1 MNRKQLVKENP
12 SGNRAGPNRSS
23 SASSSFLEGVKV
35 RDHKAWQRMVDLH
48 GPVVYGWARRAGLQP
63 DKAGKAVQDV
73 FRTVAVRV
81 EEFRGEG
88 EHESFRT
95 WVWTIARNRIEN
107 YLQEQAGQ
115 QDNAAGLEA
124 TEAAFG
130 SASVDLDITALQ
142 PPPPDAALLHRVL
155 GAIRPDF
162 EDLTWDAFW
171 NMAVLGRS
179 SSEVAEAMGTTK
191 GIARDAKYAV
201 LRRLRQELEQA

>member
-1 MNRKQLVKENP
+1 VEETPPDNP
-12 SGNRAGPNRSS
+12 VSPNRPS
-23 SASSSFLEGVKV
+23 SASSSFLEGVRV
-35 RDHKAWQRMVDLH
+35 RDPKAWQRMVDLH
-48 GPVVYGWARRAGLQP
+48 GPVVYSWARRAGLQP
-63 DKAGKAVQDV
+63 MAAGKVVQDA
-73 FRTVAVRV
+73 FRTVSIRV

-88 EHESFRT
+88 EHENFRT
-95 WVWTIARNRIEN
+95 WVWTISRNRIEN
-107 YLQEQAGQ
+107 YLQEQADHQ
-115 QDNAAGLEA
+115 SQAAGLEA
-124 TEAAFG
+124 TEVETAVD
-130 SASVDLDITALQ
+130 SVELDITTPQ

-191 GIARDAKYAV
+191 GIARDSKYAV

>member
-1 MNRKQLVKENP
+1 MNELP
-12 SGNRAGPNRSS
+12 SKNRPGPNGSS
-23 SASSSFLEGVKV
+23 SASSSFLEGIKV
-35 RDHKAWQRMVDLH
+35 RDPKAWQRMVDLH

-63 DKAGKAVQDV
+63 LPAGKVVQDV

-88 EHESFRT
+88 EHESFRA

-107 YLQEQAGQ
+107 YLQKQADQ
-115 QDNAAGLEA
+115 QGDAAGLEA
-124 TEAAFG
+124 TEVAYG
-130 SASVDLDITALQ
+130 SNSVVLDITAPQ

-179 SSEVAEAMGTTK
+179 SSEVANSMGTTK
-191 GIARDAKYAV
+191 EVARDAKYAV